1 MKKKRRKPSFISKT
15 VLVFNIIGVLFLF
28 LSYIAPY
35 VSPAKSWFM
44 AFIGL
49 SYPFIL
55 ITNFGFILYWI
66 LRLRYHFLISLIAI
80 LIGYN
85 QFGNL
90 FQFNTNVRK
99 LPENET
105 LIKVLSYNV
114 RVFDLYNYGP
124 NWEHRF
130 TNRNHIFEFLKEND
144 FDIIM
149 FQEYVHDK
157 SGAFKTQ
164 DTLKTFLKANNF
176 HAEFTRNSR
185 NINFFGLATF
195 TKYPIINKGKI
206 LFSTHGG
213 NLCIYTDVLINN
225 DTVRI
230 YNLHLE
236 SIGLGSEDHIF
247 VENMMNIVPAENED
261 FRIAGRRILSRM
273 KVAFGRRSLQAEK
286 LAGHIAECPYPIIL
300 GGDFNDTPS
309 SYVYRQFRRLLN
321 DSFTKKGRGV
331 GQTYVGMM
339 PGFRIDYIMHSRDF
353 ETLQFHTGTEE
364 YSDHYPIWAVMK
376 VKSEN

>member
-1 MKKKRRKPSFISKT
+1 ML
-15 VLVFNIIGVLFLF
+15 VLNIIGVLFLI
-28 LSYIAPY
+28 LSYISPF
-35 VSPAKSWFM
+35 VSPAKSWLM

-55 ITNFGFILYWI
+55 ILNFGFILYWI

-80 LIGYN
+80 LLGYN

-130 TNRNHIFEFLKEND
+130 TNRNHIFDFLKEND

-157 SGAFKTQ
+157 TGAFKTQ
-164 DTLKTFLKANNF
+164 DTLKTFLKAKNY

-213 NLCIYTDVLINN
+213 NLCIYTDVLINT

-230 YNLHLE
+230 YNIHME
-236 SIGLGSEDHIF
+236 SIGLGAEDHIF
-247 VENMMNIVPAENED
+247 VENMINIVPADNED
-261 FRIAGRRILSRM
+261 FRIASRRILSRM
-273 KVAFGRRSLQAEK
+273 KVAFGRRALQAEK
-286 LAGHIAECPYPIIL
+286 LAAHIAECPYPIIL

-309 SYVYRQFRRLLN
+309 SYVYRQFSRLLY

-339 PGFRIDYIMHSRDF
+339 PGFRIDYIMHSKNF
-353 ETLQFHTGTEE
+353 ETLQFHTGKEE

-376 VKSEN
+376 KKD